1 MAQTAQ
7 NVIVGA
13 ANVAVGKYDATGPLS
28 VDNLWTMLKA
38 QVSTGKDYRSYV
50 SKLQDPIAPSTAHLT
65 YAPAP
70 TKGVTFKDVGLTS
83 EGIEVAYSPDF
94 GEVEVDQQLDAAKI
108 FKQRMT
114 VNCNTTFAEGT
125 LENLWYVWS
134 QADWTLEPNFEA
146 VSGQVSVTLTP
157 GSLGEAPYER
167 ALLFVGQGASGTTSY
182 RQRVYVA
189 SRAISVEA
197 STHALRRNEA
207 TVFPVSFRL
216 LPDTS
221 ASYSAYG
228 RIVDVV

>member
-13 ANVAVGKYDATGPLS
+13 ANVAVGKYDSTGPLS

-38 QVSTGKDYRSYV
+38 QVSTGKDYRGYV
-50 SKLQDPIAPSTAHLT
+50 TGLPTNAHLT

-70 TKGVTFKDVGLTS
+70 TKGVTWKDVGLTT

-94 GEVEVDQQLDAAKI
+94 GEVEVDQLLDAAKI

-114 VNCNTTFAEGT
+114 VNVNTTFAEGT

-134 QADWTLEPNFEA
+134 QADWTLEPNFETA
-146 VSGQVSVTLTP
+146 GQVSVTLTP

-167 ALLFVGQGASGTTSY
+167 ALLFVGQGASGTTTY
-182 RQRVYVA
+182 RQRVYIA
-189 SRAISVEA
+189 SRALSVDA

>member
-7 NVIVGA
+7 NIIVGA
-13 ANVAVGKYDATGPLS
+13 ANIAVGKYGSTGPLS
-28 VDNLWTMLKA
+28 VDNLWAVVKA
-38 QVSTGKDYRSYV
+38 AAAGDYRDYV
-50 SKLQDPIAPSTAHLT
+50 TKLQDPIAPSTATLT
-65 YAPAP
+65 YAPNSR
-70 TKGVTFKDVGLTS
+70 TVEWKDVGLTS
-83 EGIEVAYSPDF
+83 EGIEVAYSPDY
-94 GEVEVDQQLDAAKI
+94 GEVEVDQLLDSAKI

-114 VNCNTTFAEGT
+114 VNVNTTFTEGV

-134 QADWTLEPNFEA
+134 QADYTYETNFD
-146 VSGQVSVTLTP
+146 SGNTSVILTP
-157 GSLGEAPYER
+157 GALGEAPYER
-167 ALLFVGQGASGTTSY
+167 ALLFVGSSATGTNVY
-182 RQRVYVA
+182 GQRVYLA